1 MFSITSA
8 LALSAALLA
17 GPALAQ
23 ERWDGAD
30 DLDVNPL
37 ACEGGARRGGRQGL

>member
-1 MFSITSA
+1 MLRTTVVA
-8 LALSAALLA
+8 MSAALLA

-37 ACEGGARRGGRQGL
+37 ACDRRGRRRGGQQGL